1 MAVHEVLETRLQA
14 SGNFAVLQFGQQF
27 SFAGVSLGP

>member
-14 SGNFAVLQFGQQF
+14 SGDFTGLQFGQQF
-27 SFAGVSLGP
+27 SFAGISLEL